1 MSISCQKH
9 THIRKPTFGTRIRTQ
24 TQCRMSHFCTHRITD
39 YSVIC
44 CSAQRGNM
52 KLCELYLTPTAQCTS
67 ATVMLTFHSP
77 QKQLQEVL
85 VPVGVVEYD
94 YLYSCCWLPTYL
106 SFSLYV
112 YLASRYSYVTVMSLF
127 FLLTPLQLYTMSK
140 HHISRAA
147 PVFCY
152 FLVTIL
158 LTCLTQY
165 YQRMLKW
172 KEKKTNIRNIFVYE
186 HDRFKVIPHREK
198 SIKTIE

>member
-147 PVFCY
+147 PVFCC

-172 KEKKTNIRNIFVYE
+172 KEKKNKY
-186 HDRFKVIPHREK
+186 
-198 SIKTIE
+198 

>member
-52 KLCELYLTPTAQCTS
+52 KLYELYLTPTAQCTS

-112 YLASRYSYVTVMSLF
+112 QLASRYSYVTVMSLF
-127 FLLTPLQLYTMSK
+127 FLLTPLQLYTMSN

-147 PVFCY
+147 PVFCCFCFFGDSSFDLFDAILSTDAEMERKKNKYQKY
-152 FLVTIL
+152 F
-158 LTCLTQY
+158 CL
-165 YQRMLKW
+165 
-172 KEKKTNIRNIFVYE
+172 
-186 HDRFKVIPHREK
+186 
-198 SIKTIE
+198 

>member
-1 MSISCQKH
+1 MCMVCSLWCFNSTEIPRNIIREESKKKTNPKNMSISCQKH

-85 VPVGVVEYD
+85 VTVGIAEYD

-112 YLASRYSYVTVMSLF
+112 
-127 FLLTPLQLYTMSK
+127 
-140 HHISRAA
+140 
-147 PVFCY
+147 
-152 FLVTIL
+152 
-158 LTCLTQY
+158 
-165 YQRMLKW
+165 
-172 KEKKTNIRNIFVYE
+172 
-186 HDRFKVIPHREK
+186 
-198 SIKTIE
+198 